1 VAGWEDGGEGSED
14 GEELMATASGE
25 GEGELNKAHSTA
37 LRRSGRRHVV
47 AFRGYS
53 ETTRYSAFAVL
64 QSNTQ
69 TPLMLSGA
77 LYSGVLKPSLVVF
90 VGSALWVGL

>member
-1 VAGWEDGGEGSED
+1 MAGWEDGGEGSED

-47 AFRGYS
+47 AFR
-53 ETTRYSAFAVL
+53 ETTVTISTCSVL
-64 QSNTQ
+64 S
-69 TPLMLSGA
+69 
-77 LYSGVLKPSLVVF
+77 
-90 VGSALWVGL
+90 